1 MYNTKNMYILLFIPF
16 SIPLS
21 VSRFDTFLFVYI
33 KNQASIYDL
42 FSVVTWLDKINIVIT
57 VCTCI
62 YQDTRST
69 RTHNIGYKAYIV
81 YKIVLDQQLNHCL
94 SEKLI
99 CKSGVSSRLL
109 FCWFFSFDYLQL
121 RLPSDCSQQKTKTK
135 ANTLIATESHI
146 VPLNNN

>member
-1 MYNTKNMYILLFIPF
+1 MYISLFIPF
-16 SIPLS
+16 FIPFS
-21 VSRFDTFLFVYI
+21 VSRFDTFLVFYI

-81 YKIVLDQQLNHCL
+81 YKIELD
-94 SEKLI
+94 
-99 CKSGVSSRLL
+99 
-109 FCWFFSFDYLQL
+109 
-121 RLPSDCSQQKTKTK
+121 
-135 ANTLIATESHI
+135 
-146 VPLNNN
+146 